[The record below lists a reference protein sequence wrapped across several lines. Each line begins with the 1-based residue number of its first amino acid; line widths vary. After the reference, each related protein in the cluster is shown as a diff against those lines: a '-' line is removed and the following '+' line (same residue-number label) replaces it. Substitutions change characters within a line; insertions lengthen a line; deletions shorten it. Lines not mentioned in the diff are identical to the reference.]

1 VAEISSAVG
10 PSETAEQGESGFYQ
24 GVFEFYEL
32 SCRKR
37 HVLLRRFSYFNLFFF
52 LFSPGRLTEKKD
64 ANIRSKTQENH
75 HHHQPSR
82 S

>member
-52 LFSPGRLTEKKD
+52 SFLSGSLNRKEGR
-64 ANIRSKTQENH
+64 
-75 HHHQPSR
+75 
-82 S
+82 